1 MLKFLKNLVS
11 MKTVKGLATMA
22 IGVGISAIPVP
33 GVQAVGVK
41 VIEGGGVLTLAGLL
55 DKGRKA
61 TQAKKGERWMAVT
74 EKEREALKKARKKKG
89 NEK

>member
-1 MLKFLKNLVS
+1 MFKFLKNLVS

-33 GVQAVGVK
+33 GLQAVGVK
-41 VIEGGGVLTLAGLL
+41 VIEGGGVLTVAGLL

-61 TQAKKGERWMAVT
+61 VKAKKGERWIAVT
-74 EKEREALKKARKKKG
+74 EKERDAIKKARKRKDKK
-89 NEK
+89 